1 MPPTPKLG
9 IILPEGEGD
18 LDGRTPRWSDY
29 VAMARLTEEA
39 GFDSLWFVDHLIYRN
54 DASGRPPQ
62 GAWECWSVLAA
73 LAAATSRVELGSL
86 VTATSFRNPALLAKM
101 ADTIDEISGGRL
113 ILGLGAGWNE
123 VEYRMFGYP
132 FDHRVDRFAE
142 AFTIISGLLSDGAID
157 FEGQYYS
164 ARECELRPRGP
175 RPGGP
180 PIMVGSRGPRMLRL
194 TLPSVPIWNGWLC
207 DATSYPEAY
216 PALVEPVD
224 DACREVGRDP
234 GTLEHTVSISVD
246 PSGKREFPE
255 HWYLQD
261 DLNAARPLS
270 GSPEEIAAGIRGFG
284 AQGVSHLQI
293 YPIPPTLATIEA
305 LVPIIEE
312 ARQAAPDED
321 EGH

>member
-1 MPPTPKLG
+1 MPATPKLG

-29 VAMARLTEEA
+29 VAMATLTEAA

-73 LAAATSRVELGSL
+73 LAATTSRVELGSL

-142 AFTIISGLLSDGAID
+142 AFTIISGLLRDGHID

-175 RPGGP
+175 RSEGP
-180 PIMVGSRGPRMLRL
+180 PIMIGSRGPRMLRL
-194 TLPSVPIWNGWLC
+194 TLPQVPIWNGWLC
-207 DATSYPEAY
+207 DPLAIQRPTRPSSRRSTRCAGRWVVTRRT
-216 PALVEPVD
+216 VE
-224 DACREVGRDP
+224 R
-234 GTLEHTVSISVD
+234 TVSISVD
-246 PSGKREFPE
+246 PSGRREFPQ

-261 DLNAARPLS
+261 DLQDARPLT
-270 GSPEEIAAGIRGFG
+270 GSVQEIAAGIRGFA
-284 AQGVSHLQI
+284 AQGVAHLQI

-312 ARQAAPDED
+312 VRRPE
-321 EGH
+321 

>member
-1 MPPTPKLG
+1 
-9 IILPEGEGD
+9 
-18 LDGRTPRWSDY
+18 
-29 VAMARLTEEA
+29 
-39 GFDSLWFVDHLIYRN
+39 
-54 DASGRPPQ
+54 
-62 GAWECWSVLAA
+62 
-73 LAAATSRVELGSL
+73 
-86 VTATSFRNPALLAKM
+86 
-101 ADTIDEISGGRL
+101 
-113 ILGLGAGWNE
+113 
-123 VEYRMFGYP
+123 
-132 FDHRVDRFAE
+132 
-142 AFTIISGLLSDGAID
+142 
-157 FEGQYYS
+157 
-164 ARECELRPRGP
+164 
-175 RPGGP
+175 
-180 PIMVGSRGPRMLRL
+180 MVGSRGPRMLRL

-261 DLNAARPLS
+261 DLSAARPLS

-312 ARQAAPDED
+312 ARQSAPDED
-321 EGH
+321 EGR

>member
-29 VAMARLTEEA
+29 VAMAGLCEEA
-39 GFDSLWFVDHLIYRN
+39 GFDSIWFVDHLIYRN

-113 ILGLGAGWNE
+113 ILGIGAGWNE
-123 VEYRMFGYP
+123 VEYRMFGFP

-142 AFTIISGLLSDGAID
+142 AFTIIHGLLRDGAID

-164 ARECELRPRGP
+164 ARDCELRPRGP
-175 RPGGP
+175 RPQGP
-180 PIMVGSRGPRMLRL
+180 PIMIGSRGPRMLRL
-194 TLPSVPIWNGWLC
+194 TLPHVPIWNGWLC
-207 DATSYPEAY
+207 DRSSYPDAY
-216 PALVEPVD
+216 LPMGEEVD
-224 DACREVGRDP
+224 AACRDVGRDP
-234 GTLEHTVSISVD
+234 ATVERTISISID
-246 PSGKREFPE
+246 PSGRREFPE

-261 DLNAARPLS
+261 DLSAALPLT
-270 GSPEEIAAGIRGFG
+270 GSPQEIAAGIRAFG

-305 LVPIIEE
+305 LVPVLEE
-312 ARQAAPDED
+312 ARQ
-321 EGH
+321 

>member
-62 GAWECWSVLAA
+62 GAWECWSVIAA

-123 VEYRMFGYP
+123 VEYRMFGFP

-142 AFTIISGLLSDGAID
+142 AFTIIRACCATAPST
-157 FEGQYYS
+157 
-164 ARECELRPRGP
+164 
-175 RPGGP
+175 
-180 PIMVGSRGPRMLRL
+180 SRGSTTRL
-194 TLPSVPIWNGWLC
+194 GSASCVHGDRAGRAADHGRLAGTSHAPL
-207 DATSYPEAY
+207 DA
-216 PALVEPVD
+216 
-224 DACREVGRDP
+224 
-234 GTLEHTVSISVD
+234 
-246 PSGKREFPE
+246 
-255 HWYLQD
+255 
-261 DLNAARPLS
+261 AARADL
-270 GSPEEIAAGIRGFG
+270 ER
-284 AQGVSHLQI
+284 
-293 YPIPPTLATIEA
+293 LA
-305 LVPIIEE
+305 L
-312 ARQAAPDED
+312 
-321 EGH
+321 

>member
-1 MPPTPKLG
+1 MVLTPKLG

-29 VAMARLTEEA
+29 VAMARLVEEA

-62 GAWECWSVLAA
+62 GAWECWSVITA

-101 ADTIDEISGGRL
+101 ATTIDEISGGRL
-113 ILGLGAGWNE
+113 ILGIGAGWNE

-142 AFTIISGLLSDGAID
+142 AFTIIHGLLHDGAID

-164 ARECELRPRGP
+164 ARDCELRPRGP
-175 RPGGP
+175 RQHGP
-180 PIMVGSRGPRMLRL
+180 LLMIGSRGPRMLRL
-194 TLPSVPIWNGWLC
+194 TLPHVPIWNGWLA
-207 DATSYPEAY
+207 DTTSYAEAY
-216 PALVEPVD
+216 SPLGELVD

-234 GTLEHTVSISVD
+234 STVERTISISVD
-246 PSGKREFPE
+246 PSGRREFPE
-255 HWYLQD
+255 HWYLQG
-261 DLNAARPLS
+261 DLRDALPLT
-270 GSPEEIAAGIRGFG
+270 GSPQEIAAGIRAFG
-284 AQGVSHLQI
+284 ALGVSHLQM
-293 YPIPPTLATIEA
+293 YPIPPTMATIEA

-312 ARQAAPDED
+312 ARR
-321 EGH
+321 

>member
-73 LAAATSRVELGSL
+73 LAAATSWVELGSL

-142 AFTIISGLLSDGAID
+142 AFDH
-157 FEGQYYS
+157 
-164 ARECELRPRGP
+164 LRP
-175 RPGGP
+175 
-180 PIMVGSRGPRMLRL
+180 
-194 TLPSVPIWNGWLC
+194 
-207 DATSYPEAY
+207 
-216 PALVEPVD
+216 
-224 DACREVGRDP
+224 
-234 GTLEHTVSISVD
+234 
-246 PSGKREFPE
+246 
-255 HWYLQD
+255 
-261 DLNAARPLS
+261 
-270 GSPEEIAAGIRGFG
+270 
-284 AQGVSHLQI
+284 
-293 YPIPPTLATIEA
+293 IE
-305 LVPIIEE
+305 
-312 ARQAAPDED
+312 
-321 EGH
+321 

>member
-1 MPPTPKLG
+1 MSLTPKLG

-29 VAMARLTEEA
+29 VAMATLIEGG
-39 GFDSLWFVDHLIYRN
+39 GFDSRWFVDHLIYRN

-62 GAWECWSVLAA
+62 GAWECWSILAA
-73 LAAATSRVELGSL
+73 LAAATSRVEIGSL

-113 ILGLGAGWNE
+113 ILGIGAGWNE
-123 VEYRMFGYP
+123 VEYRMFGFP

-142 AFTIISGLLSDGAID
+142 AYTIISGLLRDGAID
-157 FEGQYYS
+157 FVGQYYT
-164 ARECELRPRGP
+164 ARACELRPRGP

-180 PIMVGSRGPRMLRL
+180 PIMVGSRGPRMLRM

-207 DATSYPEAY
+207 DGHSAPEAY
-216 PALVEPVD
+216 PSLVEPVD
-224 DACREVGRDP
+224 DGCRAVGRDP
-234 GTLEHTVSISVD
+234 ATLERTVSISVD
-246 PSGKREFPE
+246 PSGQREFPR
-255 HWYLQD
+255 HWYLDD
-261 DLNAARPLS
+261 DLQAARPLT
-270 GSPEEIAAGIRGFG
+270 GSPEEMAAGIRAFA

-305 LVPIIEE
+305 LVPVLE
-312 ARQAAPDED
+312 AVRRPGPETDETP
-321 EGH
+321 